1 MHRKGAAEGG
11 SSTHAW
17 HGGLHHTG
25 RHEVGHADED
35 FRAIAQM
42 QKEKQ
47 KDDPPTSLRGGH
59 LTIQAKERISIHAA
73 GI

>member
-1 MHRKGAAEGG
+1 MHQKGAAKGD

-25 RHEVGHADED
+25 RHEEGHAGKD
-35 FRAIAQM
+35 FRAVARM

-47 KDDPPTSLRGGH
+47 KDDPH
-59 LTIQAKERISIHAA
+59 LPERWPSYNT
-73 GI
+73 GQGKD